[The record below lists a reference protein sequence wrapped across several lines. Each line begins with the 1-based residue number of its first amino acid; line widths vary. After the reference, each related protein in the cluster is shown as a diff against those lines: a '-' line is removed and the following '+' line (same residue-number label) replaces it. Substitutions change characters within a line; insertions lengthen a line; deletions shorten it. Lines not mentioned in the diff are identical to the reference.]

1 MTAGGATLEPVT
13 RWPDDA
19 GRPVPPARRP
29 HRAGAAL
36 RRLRRD
42 PAKVPIFLALLVASG
57 VMLYPFGFMVYN
69 SLKSESQ
76 YLNGSGFSTASWS
89 ALFSYLPVGRELLNS
104 ALVCV
109 VAIFIILALSSSAGF
124 AFAKLHFRGQ
134 GAVFVAVIGCM
145 MVPLQSIIIPEYV
158 NLAHLHL
165 VNTYEGAILVY
176 AALGTPFAT
185 FLMMTFFRGLPD
197 ELVEA
202 AVCDGLGYGSTFWRV
217 ALPMAKPALA
227 TVAVLQFIQI
237 WDDLLVGLLFLQEPT
252 NRTITVGL
260 GVLASGRVVAVP
272 ELMAGSLIS
281 ALPAVIVYLI
291 FQRYLV
297 AGLTLGVNR

>member
-1 MTAGGATLEPVT
+1 MSVGHLATKDN
-13 RWPDDA
+13 WPGPSQA
-19 GRPVPPARRP
+19 HTLKPAVPSRARF
-29 HRAGAAL
+29 AL
-36 RRLRRD
+36 RRLRKD
-42 PAKVPIFLALLVASG
+42 PASIPIFLGLLVASG
-57 VMLYPFGFMVYN
+57 VMLYPFGFMVLN
-69 SLKSESQ
+69 SLRSQSQ
-76 YLNGSGFSTASWS
+76 YLSGSGFSTASWS

-104 ALVCV
+104 ALVC
-109 VAIFIILALSSSAGF
+109 AASIAIILTVSSSAGF
-124 AFAKLHFRGQ
+124 AFAKLNFRGQ
-134 GAVFVAVIGCM
+134 GALFVTVIGCM

-158 NLAHLHL
+158 NFAHVHL
-165 VNTYEGAILVY
+165 INTYLGAILVY
-176 AALGTPFAT
+176 AGLGTPFAT
-185 FLMMTFFRGLPD
+185 FLMMTFYRGLPE

-202 AVCDGLGYGSTFWRV
+202 AVCDGLGYESTFWRV
-217 ALPMAKPALA
+217 ALPLAKPALA

-260 GVLASGRVVAVP
+260 GVLSSGRVVAIP